1 MAQDILE
8 YCNGHNLT
16 NVDMIGIPWEENCDA
31 FATLYPEMVDK
42 LIIADIAPKFYPQ
55 HHQSILGGLNAVD
68 FSKKPSR
75 SEVEEI
81 FTIHIRFWNQT
92 VFNEKLVLGRRG
104 QLAFRFNVAV
114 LIKKWRR

>member
-16 NVDMIGIPWEENCDA
+16 NIDMIGIPWEENCDA

-68 FSKKPSR
+68 FQRNQADLKWKKSLLLTYQMWEPDS
-75 SEVEEI
+75 
-81 FTIHIRFWNQT
+81 F
-92 VFNEKLVLGRRG
+92 
-104 QLAFRFNVAV
+104 
-114 LIKKWRR
+114 

>member
-1 MAQDILE
+1 
-8 YCNGHNLT
+8 
-16 NVDMIGIPWEENCDA
+16 
-31 FATLYPEMVDK
+31 MVDK

-81 FTIHIRFWNQT
+81 LTPYISDVGTT
-92 VFNEKLVLGRRG
+92 VFNEKLVLGRAR
-104 QLAFRFNVAV
+104 QLASV
-114 LIKKWRR
+114 LM

>member
-1 MAQDILE
+1 MGKLR
-8 YCNGHNLT
+8 CF
-16 NVDMIGIPWEENCDA
+16 

-55 HHQSILGGLNAVD
+55 HHQSGRFERSR

-81 FTIHIRFWNQT
+81 LTPYISDVGTRQF
-92 VFNEKLVLGRRG
+92 
-104 QLAFRFNVAV
+104 
-114 LIKKWRR
+114 

>member
-16 NVDMIGIPWEENCDA
+16 NIDMIGHSMGKKLRCF

-55 HHQSILGGLNAVD
+55 HHQSILGGLNVD
-68 FSKKPSR
+68 FQRNQADLKWKKSLLLTYR
-75 SEVEEI
+75 
-81 FTIHIRFWNQT
+81 NQT
-92 VFNEKLVLGRRG
+92 VFNEKLVLGRAR

-114 LIKKWRR
+114 F

>member
-1 MAQDILE
+1 
-8 YCNGHNLT
+8 
-16 NVDMIGIPWEENCDA
+16 
-31 FATLYPEMVDK
+31 MVDK
-42 LIIADIAPKFYPQ
+42 LIIADIPKFYPQ

-81 FTIHIRFWNQT
+81 LPTYQMWEPDS
-92 VFNEKLVLGRRG
+92 FNEKLVLEEPR

-114 LIKKWRR
+114 Y

>member
-16 NVDMIGIPWEENCDA
+16 NIMIGIPWGENCDA

-68 FSKKPSR
+68 FQRNQADLKWKKSLLLTYQMWEPDS
-75 SEVEEI
+75 
-81 FTIHIRFWNQT
+81 F
-92 VFNEKLVLGRRG
+92 
-104 QLAFRFNVAV
+104 
-114 LIKKWRR
+114 